1 VFLGLEVVGAV
12 LEAHQ
17 VAWRGLRAAGRRGA
31 AEAELGPANGG
42 HPEGGTGQVAD
53 GVDGDLRADRAA
65 FVVTAG
71 DDGDAGGT
79 GGGGADPGEAEQAA
93 P

>member
-1 VFLGLEVVGAV
+1 M
-12 LEAHQ
+12 
-17 VAWRGLRAAGRRGA
+17 
-31 AEAELGPANGG
+31 
-42 HPEGGTGQVAD
+42 
-53 GVDGDLRADRAA
+53 DGDLRADRAA